1 MKEHQNTELKANL
14 GIVLRGDIVALRG
27 FVERLDGL
35 ISEMPEMQLVHK
47 HVSASKLW
55 VKEGGEMNEG
65 PRDG

>member
-1 MKEHQNTELKANL
+1 MPERMEMKANL
-14 GIVLRGDIVALRG
+14 GLVVRGEIVALKG
-27 FVERLDGL
+27 FVERLDGM
-35 ISEMPEMQLVHK
+35 ISETPEVQLVHK

>member
-1 MKEHQNTELKANL
+1 MSERMEMKANL
-14 GIVLRGDIVALRG
+14 GLVFRGEVVALKG
-27 FVERLDGL
+27 FLERLDEL
-35 ISEMPEMQLVHK
+35 TSETPEVQLVHK